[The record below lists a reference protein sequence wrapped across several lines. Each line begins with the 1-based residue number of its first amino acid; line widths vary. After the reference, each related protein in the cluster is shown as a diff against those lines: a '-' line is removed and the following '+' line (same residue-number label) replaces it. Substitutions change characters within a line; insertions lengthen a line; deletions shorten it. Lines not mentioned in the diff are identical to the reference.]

1 MGDIVRAVKKG
12 KFLGWYVRYR
22 DADGRRKQ
30 RASHQQSKAEARRY
44 LLEIEARVARGL
56 VGIPEQA
63 PIVEGTV
70 ADLCARY
77 LREFASSKIK
87 DLAAFRAGAA
97 TALKRLLPWLGRRP
111 LHQLT
116 REDIDAALRQAQA
129 KYRPNTVRTSAAK
142 LQAVLS
148 WAAKRGIIARSPA
161 VGIEKPPR
169 QDSLEHLTPEE
180 AGRLLAEL
188 ERRSKWPRRGLV
200 WRVRYIAATLA
211 LRLGLRRG
219 EIFGMRWQD
228 VDLPR
233 QRLTV
238 ARSYRGLPKS
248 NKTRHLPLPAD
259 LVAALQVWREQCPP
273 TPEGLLCPVYYGGTW
288 HMSTARA
295 HHGLA
300 AALRAA
306 GCSRLTRGWH
316 ALRHTM
322 ASQYMMQGG
331 NVLALSKI
339 LGHTDIKQTMVYA
352 HLAPDYLGKE
362 LERVKY

>member
-1 MGDIVRAVKKG
+1 MGDIVRVVRKG

-22 DADGRRKQ
+22 DSDGRRKQ
-30 RASHQQSKAEARRY
+30 RASHQQSKAEARRF

-56 VGIPEQA
+56 VGIPEPA
-63 PIVEGTV
+63 PVVEGTV

-77 LREFASSKIK
+77 LREFSSPKIK
-87 DLAAFRAGAA
+87 DLAAYRGCAS
-97 TALKRLLPWLGRRP
+97 TELKRLLPWLGRRH

-116 REDIDAALRQAQA
+116 REDIEAALREAQA

-148 WAAKRGIIARSPA
+148 WATKRGIIARSPA
-161 VGIEKPPR
+161 AGIEKPPR
-169 QDSLEHLTPEE
+169 QDSLEHLMPEE
-180 AGRLLAEL
+180 ARRLLAEL
-188 ERRSKWPRRGLV
+188 ETRSRWPRRGLV
-200 WRVRYIAATLA
+200 WRVRSVAATLA

-219 EIFGMRWQD
+219 EIFGLRWQD
-228 VDLPR
+228 IDLTR

-248 NKTRHLPLPAD
+248 NKPRHLPLPAD
-259 LVAALQVWREQCPP
+259 LAASLQAWREQCPP
-273 TPEGLLCPVYYGGTW
+273 TPEGLVCPVYYGGTW

-295 HHGLA
+295 HHGLD

-306 GCSRLTRGWH
+306 GCQPLTRGWH

-322 ASQYMMQGG
+322 ASHYMMQGG
-331 NVLALSKI
+331 NILALSKI
-339 LGHTDIKQTMVYA
+339 LGHTDVKQTMVYA

-362 LERVKY
+362 LERVRY

>member
-1 MGDIVRAVKKG
+1 MGDIVRVVRKG
-12 KFLGWYVRYR
+12 RFLGWYVRYR
-22 DADGRRKQ
+22 DSDGRRKQ
-30 RASHQQSKAEARRY
+30 RASHQQSKAEARRF
-44 LLEIEARVARGL
+44 LLAIEGRVARGL
-56 VGIPEQA
+56 VGIAEPA
-63 PIVEGTV
+63 PAVEGTV
-70 ADLCARY
+70 AELCERY
-77 LREFASSKIK
+77 LREFSSPKIK
-87 DLAAFRAGAA
+87 DLATFRACAA
-97 TALKRLLPWLGRRP
+97 TAVKRLLPWLGRCQ
-111 LHQLT
+111 LDQLT
-116 REDIDAALRQAQA
+116 RENIEAALREAQA
-129 KYRPNTVRTSAAK
+129 KYRANTVRTSAAK

-188 ERRSKWPRRGLV
+188 AKRSSGKRQGLV
-200 WRVRYIAATLA
+200 WQVRNIAATLA

-219 EIFGMRWQD
+219 EIFGLRWQD
-228 VDLPR
+228 LDLAR

-248 NKTRHLPLPAD
+248 NKPRHLPLPAD
-259 LVAALQVWREQCPP
+259 LAATLQTWRERCPP

-300 AALRAA
+300 ATLRAA
-306 GCSRLTRGWH
+306 GCRPLTRGWH

-322 ASQYMMQGG
+322 ASHYMMQGG
-331 NVLALSKI
+331 NILALSKI
-339 LGHTDIKQTMVYA
+339 LGHTDVKQTLVYA

-362 LERVKY
+362 LERVRY